1 MAQIKKTIWVE
12 NSPESLLKLATRYC
26 IKNKEVF
33 TEQLPCG
40 SLKLL
45 DSLYLPL
52 EICESLFQIC
62 HEEHIDIDDNFTN
75 IFADSQNSKL
85 RQLTICNASV
95 SDNGMRCL
103 LAHSLKKISV
113 TNCVKLTTQTLE
125 FINECSDNLISISVD
140 NTFQIFPDYLS
151 TANPDSEDDECE
163 DDDLGLMENMYEKR
177 HFILK
182 APRLKNLCIKD
193 LYIVQGRNYFNTLCK
208 ALPNLTHLDLSGL
221 MHSQGLQN
229 LKFLLNCPHLV
240 SLILHNVKEVKAA
253 LNTLCQMKKVE
264 HLDISQFDE
273 LYGDFDQPAE
283 FLEEI
288 IFNLPALK
296 SLDISGTNL
305 VADYSK
311 MGGRCDGKQCDIPGL
326 ARRIENPLEFLGLY
340 KTHHE
345 ASRRQ
350 HIPAHVISG
359 NSSEEQMLIAGRRY
373 HDRPM
378 ILENVLDDLMMMIRH
393 EACKDLE
400 EVVDITILS
409 MERYQKEKKVQIN
422 ATAILH
428 YLLPILAQNKHS
440 GVFNVA
446 VKKRMMGVLLD
457 TMVEHK
463 EDTHLMMNGC
473 MVLWQF
479 KVPEDLLCLYE
490 RVVEILLYIGEYHSV
505 EGESHTIQRA
515 AVLLLNGLVC
525 HVDGEQKRVM
535 GIKIIDTMLRIV
547 RNKLQFKLCD
557 DVMETA
563 WSAMWNVTDETPAN
577 SERFLDKHGMELFLK
592 CKETFPN
599 KLDLLRNMMG
609 LLGNVAEVKQCRK
622 RLMTSAFVEE
632 FSFLLDSLTDGIEVS
647 YNAAGVL
654 SHMASD
660 GPEAWT
666 IACPARDHVLER
678 LVRAV
683 NRWDINT
690 NRNINY
696 RSLSPIISLLS
707 VTHTRECQLWA
718 TWALANLTKFDEN
731 KYCPLVE
738 QEGGLKHIQEI
749 IEEIISEG
757 LTVTCKPNSVNEK
770 LINLGQR
777 AVTNIEMWKKRQLQV
792 DEYIRN
798 FQETYSNEL

>member
-1 MAQIKKTIWVE
+1 MAQQKRTIWGE
-12 NSPESLLKLATRYC
+12 NSPESLLKLTTRYC
-26 IKNKEVF
+26 IKHKEVF
-33 TEQLPCG
+33 TEKLPCG

-45 DSLYLPL
+45 DNLYLPL
-52 EICESLFQIC
+52 EICESLFDIC
-62 HEEHIDIDDNFTN
+62 QEEHLDIDDNFTN
-75 IFADSQNSKL
+75 IFADFQNSKL
-85 RQLTICNASV
+85 RQLAICNSSV
-95 SDNGMRCL
+95 TDNGMRCL
-103 LAHSLKKISV
+103 LGHNLKKISI

-125 FINECSDNLISISVD
+125 FINECSHNLISLSVD

-151 TANPDSEDDECE
+151 TANPDTEDEFEDDNQFIV
-163 DDDLGLMENMYEKR
+163 ENIYEKR

-193 LYIVQGRNYFNTLCK
+193 LYIVQGRNYFTVLCK
-208 ALPNLTHLDLSGL
+208 ALPNLSHLDLSGL

-229 LKFLLNCPHLV
+229 LKFLLNCPNLV

-273 LYGDFDQPAE
+273 LYGDFDQPSE

-288 IFNLPALK
+288 IDNLPALK

-305 VADYSK
+305 AADYI
-311 MGGRCDGKQCDIPGL
+311 GGRCDGKQCDIPGL

-350 HIPAHVISG
+350 HIPALVISG
-359 NSSEEQMLIAGRRY
+359 NSTEEQILVAGRRY

-378 ILENVLDDLMMMIRH
+378 ILENVLDDLMMMIRQ
-393 EACKDLE
+393 ETCKNLE
-400 EVVDITILS
+400 EVVDITVLS
-409 MERYQKEKKVQIN
+409 MERYCKEKKVQRY
-422 ATAILH
+422 ASAILY
-428 YLLPILAQNKHS
+428 YLLPLLTQNKHL
-440 GVFNVA
+440 VFNVS
-446 VKKRMMGVLLD
+446 VKQRMMGVLLD

-463 EDTHLMMNGC
+463 EDSILMRNGC

-479 KVPEDLLCLYE
+479 QVPQDLLCLYE
-490 RVVEILLYIGEYHSV
+490 RVVDILLYIGEYHS
-505 EGESHTIQRA
+505 GEEDSYNQRA
-515 AVLLLNGLVC
+515 AVYLLNGLVC
-525 HVDGEQKRVM
+525 HVDGEQKKTM

-547 RNKLQFKLCD
+547 RNKLDWKLCD

-577 SERFLDKHGMELFLK
+577 SERFLDQHGMELFLQ

-632 FSFLLDSLTDGIEVS
+632 FSFLLDSQTDGIEVS

-660 GPEAWT
+660 GPECWSIT
-666 IACPARDHVLER
+666 CPARDHVLER

-696 RSLSPIISLLS
+696 RSLSPIIGLLG
-707 VTHTRECQLWA
+707 VAHTRECQLWA
-718 TWALANLTKFDEN
+718 TWAIANLTKFDEQ

-738 QEGGLKHIQEI
+738 EEGGLKHVKDI
-749 IEEIISEG
+749 IEELISEG
-757 LTVTCKPNSVNEK
+757 LENTCKPSDVNEK
-770 LINLGQR
+770 LLVLGQR
-777 AVTNIEMWKKRQLQV
+777 AVSNIEMWNKRQDQLK
-792 DEYIRN
+792 EENIISML
-798 FQETYSNEL
+798 ESEIEI

>member
-1 MAQIKKTIWVE
+1 MAQTSKTIWVP

-26 IKNKEVF
+26 IKHKEVF

-45 DSLYLPL
+45 DGLYLPL

-62 HEEHIDIDDNFTN
+62 HEEHINIDDNFTN

-85 RQLTICNASV
+85 RQLTVSDSSV

-103 LAHSLKKISV
+103 LAHNLKKISI
-113 TNCVKLTTQTLE
+113 TSCVHLTTQTLE
-125 FINECSDNLISISVD
+125 FINECSDNLISVSVD
-140 NTFQIFPDYLS
+140 NTFQIFPDCLS
-151 TANPDSEDDECE
+151 TANPDSEDEFEDEYQ
-163 DDDLGLMENMYEKR
+163 GMMGMNNIYEKR

-208 ALPNLTHLDLSGL
+208 ALPNLSHLDLSGL

-273 LYGDFDQPAE
+273 LYGDFEQPSE
-283 FLEEI
+283 YLEQLI
-288 IFNLPALK
+288 SNLPSLK

-305 VADYSK
+305 AADYSK
-311 MGGRCDGKQCDIPGL
+311 LGGRCDGKQCDIPGL

-345 ASRRQ
+345 AARRQ
-350 HIPAHVISG
+350 HIPARVVSG
-359 NSSEEQMLIAGRRY
+359 NFSEEQILVAGRRY

-378 ILENVLDDLMMMIRH
+378 ILENVLDDLMMMIRQ
-393 EACKDLE
+393 ENCKKLE
-400 EVVDITILS
+400 EVVDITVLV
-409 MERYQKEKKVQIN
+409 MERYCKEKKVQRY
-422 ATAILH
+422 ASAILY
-428 YLLPILAQNKHS
+428 YLLPLLIQNKS
-440 GVFNVA
+440 KDFNIS
-446 VKKRMMGVLLD
+446 VKRRMMGVLLD
-457 TMVEHK
+457 TMMEHK
-463 EDTHLMMNGC
+463 KDTLLMRNGC

-479 KVPEDLLCLYE
+479 QVPQDLLCLYE
-490 RVVEILLYIGEYHSV
+490 RVVEILLYIGEHHSS
-505 EGESHTIQRA
+505 EEESYTQRA

-535 GIKIIDTMLRIV
+535 GIKIIDSMLRIV
-547 RNKLQFKLCD
+547 RNKLEWKMCD
-557 DVMETA
+557 EVMETA

-577 SERFLDKHGMELFLK
+577 SERFLDKHGMELFLQ

-599 KLDLLRNMMG
+599 RLDLLRNMMG

-632 FSFLLDSLTDGIEVS
+632 FSFLLDSQTDGIEVS

-660 GPEAWT
+660 GPAAWT
-666 IACPARDHVLER
+666 ISCPARDHVLER

-696 RSLSPIISLLS
+696 RSLSPIIGLLS

-718 TWALANLTKFDEN
+718 TWAIANLTKFDEP

-738 QEGGLKHIQEI
+738 QEGGLKLIREI
-749 IEEIISEG
+749 VDEINSEG
-757 LTVTCKPNSVNEK
+757 LTSRSKPNNVNEK

-777 AVTNIEMWKKRQLQV
+777 AITNIDTWRKNS
-792 DEYIRN
+792 EYSLL
-798 FQETYSNEL
+798 SN

>member
-1 MAQIKKTIWVE
+1 MAQTKKTIWVP
-12 NSPESLLKLATRYC
+12 NSPETLLKLATRYC
-26 IKNKEVF
+26 ISHKEVF

-45 DSLYLPL
+45 DGLYLPL

-85 RQLTICNASV
+85 RQLTISDASV

-103 LAHSLKKISV
+103 LAHNLKKISI
-113 TNCVKLTTQTLE
+113 TNCVHLTTQSLE

-140 NTFQIFPDYLS
+140 NTFQIFPDCLS
-151 TANPDSEDDECE
+151 TASPDSEDEFE
-163 DDDLGLMENMYEKR
+163 DDCQDILGINNMYEKR

-182 APRLKNLCIKD
+182 APRLKNLSVKD

-208 ALPNLTHLDLSGL
+208 ALPNLSHLDLSGL

-253 LNTLCQMKKVE
+253 LHTLCQMKKVE

-273 LYGDFDQPAE
+273 LYGDFDQPVE
-283 FLEEI
+283 FLEQI
-288 IFNLPALK
+288 IVNLPALK

-305 VADYSK
+305 AADYSK
-311 MGGRCDGKQCDIPGL
+311 LGGRCDGKMCDIPGL
-326 ARRIENPLEFLGLY
+326 ARRIDNPLEFLGLY

-350 HIPAHVISG
+350 HIPARVISG
-359 NSSEEQMLIAGRRY
+359 QFSEEQLLVAGRRY

-378 ILENVLDDLMMMIRH
+378 ILENVLDDLMILIRQ
-393 EACKDLE
+393 ENCKNLE
-400 EVVDITILS
+400 EVVDITVLS
-409 MERYQKEKKVQIN
+409 MERYCKEKKVQRY
-422 ATAILH
+422 ASAILY
-428 YLLPILAQNKHS
+428 YLLPLLIQNRNKE
-440 GVFNVA
+440 FNVS

-457 TMVEHK
+457 TMAEHK
-463 EDTHLMMNGC
+463 KDTNLMRNGC

-479 KVPEDLLCLYE
+479 QVPQDLLCLYE
-490 RVVEILLYIGEYHSV
+490 RVVEILLYIGEHHSA
-505 EGESHTIQRA
+505 EEESYIQRA

-525 HVDGEQKRVM
+525 HVDGEQKRAM

-547 RNKLQFKLCD
+547 RNKLEWKLCD

-577 SERFLDKHGMELFLK
+577 SARFLDKHGMELFLQ

-599 KLDLLRNMMG
+599 RLDLLRNMMG

-632 FSFLLDSLTDGIEVS
+632 FSFLLDSQTDGIEVS

-660 GPEAWT
+660 GPEAWN
-666 IACPARDHVLER
+666 ISRPAREHVLER

-683 NRWDINT
+683 NRWDLNT

-696 RSLSPIISLLS
+696 RSLSPIIGLLA
-707 VTHTRECQLWA
+707 VNHTRECQLWA
-718 TWALANLTKFDEN
+718 TWAIANLTKFDEP

-738 QEGGLKHIQEI
+738 QEGGLGQIREN
-749 IEEIISEG
+749 IEELISEG
-757 LTVTCKPNSVNEK
+757 LTSSSTPSLVNEK
-770 LINLGQR
+770 LVTLGQR
-777 AVTNIEMWKKRQLQV
+777 AVTNIELWKRQAQV
-792 DEYIRN
+792 DDYVRN
-798 FQETYSNEL
+798 FHEAN